1 MEEYDKIDNDTKT
14 VSTHRN
20 NVFGTLVNFFKH
32 KDEDQSVNVDYG
44 KDDITKKEEDYQITI
59 CQDGKFVATFD
70 TENLRIK
77 LLKNTDYRPFKFD
90 EKINFSNQSDEI
102 DETIAYFK
110 INNDFIIEKF
120 YNTDYKPPLFEETQD
135 DNDIYFSDSDEIT
148 AKDKK
153 NVRKRNDDEF
163 FVFIAISRINIRED
177 MKNTKEKKKD
187 DNKKHEKEHLSK
199 ISFKCVNK
207 ESVHVNVYENMKE
220 DNKSKKGTAIYCIEL
235 KSQNRENE
243 NEVNKKEN
251 ENEEKE
257 NGEKENIYTLN
268 AVTCYYSN
276 NISGICKFV
285 RNSYDDNKLKRFIIL
300 NIHGIYNLEFSNN
313 YGSFKLGE
321 KFEYPQILKR
331 KLSNWYSDRND
342 GCMTRLLSCIYDKY
356 FLVTLYK
363 RVIESLEVHLCY
375 TQGNNIIKLYC
386 MENGLQVASKK
397 FDEIKKIHLLEFID
411 SDEKL
416 LIIVWDLYDTGKY
429 ELTELPMTNLENIDT
444 RLAKISGNVLQI
456 DDKGKVSSVLKKI
469 EEVKKKKLYKV
480 DKVVGPKIKLKE
492 DIGKKLNGSS
502 DEKHIIHYIEKIK
515 FEPIVNDKEPWVSGD
530 YERNSYRLYQHEEIE
545 ILQLIIGR
553 STVQIWHQIKDS
565 NKGEPFLEYIWTNR
579 IPINQEREQTKLRIE
594 KFEMFESNSKTN
606 DFYLKVYWYERK
618 DNEESTKEEED
629 EEICHIEDKIEEIN
643 KVNKMDEV
651 EKEKRKQEIIN
662 SAKKVKRCEK
672 VIQQKDIIEKFY
684 AVRHACKAL
693 EHLNKRYIN
702 KELVDNYVR
711 VRNYE
716 EMITYI
722 KHIIWKFVKYEPQ
735 NIKLLDVRYNIMK
748 NLILG
753 DCDDLI
759 KFILF
764 GDDKTFRN
772 KNKDIVHIPSN
783 KLWLG
788 KKFLRD
794 DDLDFDEVKE
804 NPSIENKEFEL
815 QNNMELAM
823 YHCKDKD
830 STIVAYLLEYYSS
843 HAVNDAGW
851 MCTISKA
858 IPMLFEY
865 NYDDYAE
872 KLFYK
877 ECFEGQT
884 HDSLEVL
891 EESYNKNFNAFGIVK
906 LKSESLK
913 HKKFKLIESPLLRI
927 IPLPSFI
934 KSSIKKKKEKYDFF
948 NQILNII
955 LFLLIP
961 RWYKINQ
968 KEKFRIYY
976 IFGVISII
984 FAVIIMSIIIQD
996 FRFSDGFGSVVEIN
1010 TGLIVGISFS
1020 IFLIWIELIFYFRLI
1035 PYIGIY
1041 IYHVIIIFKI
1051 IFPFFLFMLIVIL
1064 AFAHTMFVLLR
1075 NPVNI
1080 RTKDST
1086 YSGVATNS
1094 LTNETLNIEFKS
1106 DFNPTSSDNPFTS
1119 FSSAIMATY
1128 FWISD
1133 NWIQRDEFDFWAV
1146 DIYTFIASIFL
1157 VIVLQNMLIA
1167 FMSDEYED
1175 VKDKSRLILL
1185 KHKANHIA
1193 DYDAMYHIHFWIPD
1207 SKPKCIYYIGQ
1218 SENYED
1224 WHIARK
1230 DDDKSAICKGLK
1242 ENTIFTNFKERDFDD
1257 HSIWNYQLDN
1267 KDNEY

>member
-1 MEEYDKIDNDTKT
+1 MSNIY
-14 VSTHRN
+14 
-20 NVFGTLVNFFKH
+20 
-32 KDEDQSVNVDYG
+32 
-44 KDDITKKEEDYQITI
+44 KK
-59 CQDGKFVATFD
+59 
-70 TENLRIK
+70 
-77 LLKNTDYRPFKFD
+77 
-90 EKINFSNQSDEI
+90 
-102 DETIAYFK
+102 
-110 INNDFIIEKF
+110 
-120 YNTDYKPPLFEETQD
+120 
-135 DNDIYFSDSDEIT
+135 
-148 AKDKK
+148 
-153 NVRKRNDDEF
+153 NDDEF

-243 NEVNKKEN
+243 NEGYVN
-251 ENEEKE
+251 
-257 NGEKENIYTLN
+257 
-268 AVTCYYSN
+268 
-276 NISGICKFV
+276 
-285 RNSYDDNKLKRFIIL
+285 
-300 NIHGIYNLEFSNN
+300 SNN

-363 RVIESLEVHLCY
+363 RVIESLEVYSLEKMELE
-375 TQGNNIIKLYC
+375 TTVKRVKEEEDRLDNFIKKDNNNIYDNFIISTSLLYC

-469 EEVKKKKLYKV
+469 EDVKKKKLYKV
-480 DKVVGPKIKLKE
+480 DKVV
-492 DIGKKLNGSS
+492 
-502 DEKHIIHYIEKIK
+502 
-515 FEPIVNDKEPWVSGD
+515 VNDKEPWVSGD

-748 NLILG
+748 NLIIG

-794 DDLDFDEVKE
+794 DDLDFDEVKD

-851 MCTISKA
+851 MCTVSKA

-968 KEKFRIYY
+968 KEKFRLSPFSRMLLCGNDVIYDNPAIEAVINFRWKKARNYFFSLFLRFLVFAICFGLISWAYLNHNTIINQNFLFLLIILFYYLAIYLLITDFLKFLYLGYKIYLNRIYY

-1035 PYIGIY
+1035 PYI
-1041 IYHVIIIFKI
+1041 
-1051 IFPFFLFMLIVIL
+1051 

-1106 DFNPTSSDNPFTS
+1106 DFDPTSSDNPFTS

-1242 ENTIFTNFKERDFDD
+1242 ENPIFTNFKERDFDD

-1267 KDNEY
+1267 KDNEH

>member
-32 KDEDQSVNVDYG
+32 KDEDQCVNVDYG

-90 EKINFSNQSDEI
+90 EKINFRNQSDEI

-148 AKDKK
+148 AKNKK
-153 NVRKRNDDEF
+153 NDSKKGEKNDEFKWSFDMSNIYKKNDDEF

-276 NISGICKFV
+276 NISGICKFI

-363 RVIESLEVHLCY
+363 KVIESLEVYSLEKMELETTVKRVKEEEDRLDNFIKKDNNNIYDNFIISRLHLCY

-397 FDEIKKIHLLEFID
+397 FDEIEKIHLLEFID

-416 LIIVWDLYDTGKY
+416 LIIGEDFKEDKDSKKDKKKLKFIVWDLYDTGKY

-469 EEVKKKKLYKV
+469 EDVKKKKLYKV

-651 EKEKRKQEIIN
+651 EKEKRQQEIIN

-794 DDLDFDEVKE
+794 DDLDFDEVKD

-851 MCTISKA
+851 MCTVSKA

-955 LFLLIP
+955 LFFLIP

-968 KEKFRIYY
+968 KEKFRLSPFSRMLLCGNDVIY
-976 IFGVISII
+976 
-984 FAVIIMSIIIQD
+984 
-996 FRFSDGFGSVVEIN
+996 
-1010 TGLIVGISFS
+1010 
-1020 IFLIWIELIFYFRLI
+1020 
-1035 PYIGIY
+1035 
-1041 IYHVIIIFKI
+1041 
-1051 IFPFFLFMLIVIL
+1051 
-1064 AFAHTMFVLLR
+1064 
-1075 NPVNI
+1075 
-1080 RTKDST
+1080 
-1086 YSGVATNS
+1086 
-1094 LTNETLNIEFKS
+1094 
-1106 DFNPTSSDNPFTS
+1106 DNP
-1119 FSSAIMATY
+1119 AIEALG
-1128 FWISD
+1128 
-1133 NWIQRDEFDFWAV
+1133 
-1146 DIYTFIASIFL
+1146 IFE
-1157 VIVLQNMLIA
+1157 
-1167 FMSDEYED
+1167 S
-1175 VKDKSRLILL
+1175 
-1185 KHKANHIA
+1185 
-1193 DYDAMYHIHFWIPD
+1193 
-1207 SKPKCIYYIGQ
+1207 
-1218 SENYED
+1218 
-1224 WHIARK
+1224 
-1230 DDDKSAICKGLK
+1230 
-1242 ENTIFTNFKERDFDD
+1242 
-1257 HSIWNYQLDN
+1257 
-1267 KDNEY
+1267 

>member
-1 MEEYDKIDNDTKT
+1 
-14 VSTHRN
+14 
-20 NVFGTLVNFFKH
+20 
-32 KDEDQSVNVDYG
+32 
-44 KDDITKKEEDYQITI
+44 
-59 CQDGKFVATFD
+59 
-70 TENLRIK
+70 
-77 LLKNTDYRPFKFD
+77 
-90 EKINFSNQSDEI
+90 
-102 DETIAYFK
+102 
-110 INNDFIIEKF
+110 
-120 YNTDYKPPLFEETQD
+120 
-135 DNDIYFSDSDEIT
+135 
-148 AKDKK
+148 
-153 NVRKRNDDEF
+153 
-163 FVFIAISRINIRED
+163 
-177 MKNTKEKKKD
+177 
-187 DNKKHEKEHLSK
+187 
-199 ISFKCVNK
+199 
-207 ESVHVNVYENMKE
+207 
-220 DNKSKKGTAIYCIEL
+220 
-235 KSQNRENE
+235 
-243 NEVNKKEN
+243 
-251 ENEEKE
+251 
-257 NGEKENIYTLN
+257 
-268 AVTCYYSN
+268 
-276 NISGICKFV
+276 
-285 RNSYDDNKLKRFIIL
+285 
-300 NIHGIYNLEFSNN
+300 
-313 YGSFKLGE
+313 
-321 KFEYPQILKR
+321 
-331 KLSNWYSDRND
+331 
-342 GCMTRLLSCIYDKY
+342 
-356 FLVTLYK
+356 
-363 RVIESLEVHLCY
+363 
-375 TQGNNIIKLYC
+375 
-386 MENGLQVASKK
+386 
-397 FDEIKKIHLLEFID
+397 
-411 SDEKL
+411 
-416 LIIVWDLYDTGKY
+416 
-429 ELTELPMTNLENIDT
+429 MTNLENIDT

-823 YHCKDKD
+823 YHCKD
-830 STIVAYLLEYYSS
+830 
-843 HAVNDAGW
+843 
-851 MCTISKA
+851 
-858 IPMLFEY
+858 
-865 NYDDYAE
+865 DYAE

-968 KEKFRIYY
+968 KEKFR
-976 IFGVISII
+976 
-984 FAVIIMSIIIQD
+984 
-996 FRFSDGFGSVVEIN
+996 
-1010 TGLIVGISFS
+1010 
-1020 IFLIWIELIFYFRLI
+1020 
-1035 PYIGIY
+1035 
-1041 IYHVIIIFKI
+1041 
-1051 IFPFFLFMLIVIL
+1051 
-1064 AFAHTMFVLLR
+1064 FVLLR

-1157 VIVLQNMLIA
+1157 VLFLQNMLIA

>member
-1 MEEYDKIDNDTKT
+1 MEDYDKIDNDTKT

-32 KDEDQSVNVDYG
+32 KDEDQCVNVDYG

-77 LLKNTDYRPFKFD
+77 LLKNTNYRPFKFD

-153 NVRKRNDDEF
+153 NDSKKGEKNDEFKWSFDMSNIYKKNDDEF

-220 DNKSKKGTAIYCIEL
+220 DNKIYSLEKMELETTVKRVKEEEDRLDNFIKKD
-235 KSQNRENE
+235 NN
-243 NEVNKKEN
+243 
-251 ENEEKE
+251 
-257 NGEKENIYTLN
+257 NIY
-268 AVTCYYSN
+268 
-276 NISGICKFV
+276 
-285 RNSYDDNKLKRFIIL
+285 DNFII
-300 NIHGIYNLEFSNN
+300 S
-313 YGSFKLGE
+313 
-321 KFEYPQILKR
+321 
-331 KLSNWYSDRND
+331 
-342 GCMTRLLSCIYDKY
+342 RL
-356 FLVTLYK
+356 
-363 RVIESLEVHLCY
+363 HLCY

-397 FDEIKKIHLLEFID
+397 FDEIEKIHLLEFID

-416 LIIVWDLYDTGKY
+416 LIIGEDFKEDKDSKKDKKKLKFIVWDLYDTGKY

-456 DDKGKVSSVLKKI
+456 DDKGKVSSVLEKI

-480 DKVVGPKIKLKE
+480 NKVVGPRIKLKE

-579 IPINQEREQTKLRIE
+579 ILINQEREQTKLRIE

-794 DDLDFDEVKE
+794 DDLDFDEVKD

-851 MCTISKA
+851 MCTVSKE

-968 KEKFRIYY
+968 KEKFRLSPFSRMLLCGNDVIYDNPA
-976 IFGVISII
+976 IE
-984 FAVIIMSIIIQD
+984 AVI
-996 FRFSDGFGSVVEIN
+996 N
-1010 TGLIVGISFS
+1010 
-1020 IFLIWIELIFYFRLI
+1020 
-1035 PYIGIY
+1035 
-1041 IYHVIIIFKI
+1041 
-1051 IFPFFLFMLIVIL
+1051 FP
-1064 AFAHTMFVLLR
+1064 FAHTMFVLLR

-1106 DFNPTSSDNPFTS
+1106 DFDPTSSDNPFTS

-1128 FWISD
+1128 FWI
-1133 NWIQRDEFDFWAV
+1133 
-1146 DIYTFIASIFL
+1146 T
-1157 VIVLQNMLIA
+1157 
-1167 FMSDEYED
+1167 
-1175 VKDKSRLILL
+1175 
-1185 KHKANHIA
+1185 NHIA

-1242 ENTIFTNFKERDFDD
+1242 ENPIFTNFKERDFDD

-1267 KDNEY
+1267 KDNEH

>member
-1 MEEYDKIDNDTKT
+1 MEDYDKIDNDTKT

-70 TENLRIK
+70 T
-77 LLKNTDYRPFKFD
+77 
-90 EKINFSNQSDEI
+90 
-102 DETIAYFK
+102 
-110 INNDFIIEKF
+110 
-120 YNTDYKPPLFEETQD
+120 DYKPPLFKETQD

-148 AKDKK
+148 AKNKK
-153 NVRKRNDDEF
+153 NDSKKGEKNDEFKWSFDMSNIYKKNDDEF

-199 ISFKCVNK
+199 IRFKCVNK
-207 ESVHVNVYENMKE
+207 ESVHVNVYEDMKE
-220 DNKSKKGTAIYCIEL
+220 DNKNKKGTAIYCIEL

-243 NEVNKKEN
+243 NEVKEKEEN

-276 NISGICKFV
+276 NISGICKFI

-313 YGSFKLGE
+313 YDSFKLGE

-363 RVIESLEVHLCY
+363 KVIESLEVYSLEKMELETTVKRVKEKEDRLDNFIKKDNNNIYDNFIISRLHLCY

-397 FDEIKKIHLLEFID
+397 FDEIEKIHLLEFID
-411 SDEKL
+411 GDEKL
-416 LIIVWDLYDTGKY
+416 LIIGEDFKEDKDSKKDKKKLKFIVWDLYDTGKH
-429 ELTELPMTNLENIDT
+429 ELTELPMTNIENIDT

-469 EEVKKKKLYKV
+469 EEDKKKKL

-492 DIGKKLNGSS
+492 DIGKTLNGSP
-502 DEKHIIHYIEKIK
+502 DENHIIHYNEKIK
-515 FEPIVNDKEPWVSGD
+515 LEPIVNDKEPWVSGD
-530 YERNSYRLYQHEEIE
+530 YERNSYCLYQHEEVE

-579 IPINQEREQTKLRIE
+579 IPINQEGEQTKLRIE
-594 KFEMFESNSKTN
+594 KFEMFESDSKTN

-643 KVNKMDEV
+643 KVNKMDEI

-783 KLWLG
+783 KLWPG

-794 DDLDFDEVKE
+794 DDLDFDEVKD

-843 HAVNDAGW
+843 HAVNDA
-851 MCTISKA
+851 
-858 IPMLFEY
+858 
-865 NYDDYAE
+865 DDYAE

-934 KSSIKKKKEKYDFF
+934 KSNIKKKKEKYYFF

-961 RWYKINQ
+961 RW
-968 KEKFRIYY
+968 
-976 IFGVISII
+976 
-984 FAVIIMSIIIQD
+984 
-996 FRFSDGFGSVVEIN
+996 
-1010 TGLIVGISFS
+1010 
-1020 IFLIWIELIFYFRLI
+1020 
-1035 PYIGIY
+1035 
-1041 IYHVIIIFKI
+1041 
-1051 IFPFFLFMLIVIL
+1051 
-1064 AFAHTMFVLLR
+1064 FVLLR

-1106 DFNPTSSDNPFTS
+1106 DFDPTSSDNPFTS

-1242 ENTIFTNFKERDFDD
+1242 ENPIFTNFKERDFDH

-1267 KDNEY
+1267 EDNEH

>member
-1 MEEYDKIDNDTKT
+1 MEDYDKIDNDTKT

-32 KDEDQSVNVDYG
+32 KDEDQCVNVDYG

-77 LLKNTDYRPFKFD
+77 LLKNTNYRPFKFD

-153 NVRKRNDDEF
+153 NDSKKGEKNDEFKWSFDMSNIYKKNDDEF

-363 RVIESLEVHLCY
+363 KVIELLEVYSLEKMELETTVKRVKEEEDRLDNFIKKDNNNIYDNFIISRLHLCY

-397 FDEIKKIHLLEFID
+397 FDEIEKIHLLEFID

-416 LIIVWDLYDTGKY
+416 LIIGEDFKEDKDSKKDKKKLKFIVWDLYDTGKY

-456 DDKGKVSSVLKKI
+456 DDKGKVSSVLEKI

-480 DKVVGPKIKLKE
+480 NKVVGPRIKLKE

-579 IPINQEREQTKLRIE
+579 ILINQEREQTKLRIE

-794 DDLDFDEVKE
+794 DDLDFDEVKD

-851 MCTISKA
+851 MCTVSKE

-884 HDSLEVL
+884 HDSLE
-891 EESYNKNFNAFGIVK
+891 
-906 LKSESLK
+906 
-913 HKKFKLIESPLLRI
+913 
-927 IPLPSFI
+927 
-934 KSSIKKKKEKYDFF
+934 
-948 NQILNII
+948 LN
-955 LFLLIP
+955 
-961 RWYKINQ
+961 
-968 KEKFRIYY
+968 
-976 IFGVISII
+976 
-984 FAVIIMSIIIQD
+984 
-996 FRFSDGFGSVVEIN
+996 
-1010 TGLIVGISFS
+1010 
-1020 IFLIWIELIFYFRLI
+1020 
-1035 PYIGIY
+1035 
-1041 IYHVIIIFKI
+1041 
-1051 IFPFFLFMLIVIL
+1051 
-1064 AFAHTMFVLLR
+1064 
-1075 NPVNI
+1075 
-1080 RTKDST
+1080 
-1086 YSGVATNS
+1086 
-1094 LTNETLNIEFKS
+1094 
-1106 DFNPTSSDNPFTS
+1106 
-1119 FSSAIMATY
+1119 
-1128 FWISD
+1128 
-1133 NWIQRDEFDFWAV
+1133 
-1146 DIYTFIASIFL
+1146 
-1157 VIVLQNMLIA
+1157 
-1167 FMSDEYED
+1167 
-1175 VKDKSRLILL
+1175 
-1185 KHKANHIA
+1185 
-1193 DYDAMYHIHFWIPD
+1193 
-1207 SKPKCIYYIGQ
+1207 
-1218 SENYED
+1218 
-1224 WHIARK
+1224 
-1230 DDDKSAICKGLK
+1230 
-1242 ENTIFTNFKERDFDD
+1242 
-1257 HSIWNYQLDN
+1257 
-1267 KDNEY
+1267 